1 MGSFKII
8 FLLIV
13 VEIGTMIAMG
23 QMVVK
28 PLMVVVKDQHQMIA
42 DCESKL
48 ARDEFCEIVAIPKV
62 KK

>member
-1 MGSFKII
+1 MGSFKVI
-8 FLLIV
+8 FMLIA
-13 VEIGTMIAMG
+13 VEVGTTIAMG

-28 PLMVVVKDQHQMIA
+28 PLMAVVKDQHQLLA

-48 ARDEFCEIVAIPKV
+48 ARDEFCEILAIPKV